1 MKQKCGYL
9 VFLILYLCPK
19 KGNFMKHQLKG
30 LPLEELKDL
39 FEELGE
45 PKFRAQQIFGWMY
58 NQMVDS
64 FDEMINI
71 PKTLRTK
78 LDENCELYSLKLK
91 LKQASKYSETAKY
104 LFSTYDGKSI
114 ETVLIPSGEGRAT
127 LCISTQVG
135 CPLNCEF
142 CATGKL
148 GFDRN
153 LTSGEIVDQYVM
165 VAKDYGIENVTN
177 IVFMGMGEPLINFQ
191 ETVKSLK
198 IITSEFNKSISRTR
212 ITVSTSGLPQKI
224 IDLADTGLRVKLAL
238 SLHSPFEEIRS
249 KIMPINQRY
258 PLENVLSAIQYYAK
272 TTKTRITFEY
282 TMFDGI
288 NDRDEDVKE
297 LAKICSKL
305 PAKINL
311 IPFNSIKHMNPTGFA
326 AKLEPSPRD
335 RMEAF
340 ADKLRNRDITVLIRE
355 TQGDDIDAACGQLA
369 AKDKNEEQ

>member
-1 MKQKCGYL
+1 
-9 VFLILYLCPK
+9 
-19 KGNFMKHQLKG
+19 MKHQLKG
-30 LPLEELKDL
+30 LPLSELNDY
-39 FEELGE
+39 FISIGE
-45 PKFRAQQIFGWMY
+45 PKFRAKQIFGWMY

-64 FDEMINI
+64 FDEMVNV
-71 PKTLRTK
+71 PKSLRSK
-78 LDENCELYSLKLK
+78 LEEKCDLYSLKLK
-91 LKQASKYSETAKY
+91 LKETSKQSETSKY
-104 LFSTYDGKSI
+104 LFSTRDNKSI
-114 ETVLIPSGEGRAT
+114 ETVLIPAGEGRAT

-135 CPLNCEF
+135 CPLSCEF

-177 IVFMGMGEPLINFQ
+177 IVYMGMGEPLINFD

-212 ITVSTSGLPQKI
+212 ITVSTSGLPHKI
-224 IDLADTGLRVKLAL
+224 KELADTGLRVKLAL
-238 SLHSPFEEIRS
+238 SLHSPFEDVRS
-249 KIMPINQRY
+249 KIMPINKRY
-258 PLENVLSAIQYYAK
+258 SLNEVIEAIKYYAR

-297 LAKICSKL
+297 LVKICSKL

-326 AKLEPSPRD
+326 AELEPSPRIKI
-335 RMEAF
+335 ENF
-340 ADKLRNRDITVLIRE
+340 ADKLRNRDITVLVRE
-355 TQGDDIDAACGQLA
+355 TQGEDIAAACGQLA
-369 AKDKNEEQ
+369 AKDKNGEK